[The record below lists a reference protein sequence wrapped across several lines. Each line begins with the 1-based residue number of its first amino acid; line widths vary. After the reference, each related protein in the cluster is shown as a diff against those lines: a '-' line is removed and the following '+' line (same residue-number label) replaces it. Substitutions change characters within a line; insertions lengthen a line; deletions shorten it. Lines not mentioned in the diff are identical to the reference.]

1 MSTEPTQPMS
11 TPEAPADANKPA
23 QPESQQPDAG
33 QSEAAAETEK
43 SAEQPAAERPA
54 AEQPGGAPPA
64 PAMPTMQPSFQPA
77 QPAQPSFQAAQQA
90 QPAQAAQPSFQAAQ
104 PSFQPSQPAQPGFRP
119 SQPSFQAA
127 QPGQAPP
134 APGWPDQPPQY
145 TPQPGWPQQ
154 GPGSDG
160 TGGRRGFRRR
170 RAASQGYPG
179 YPGGQ
184 QPRRRHP
191 ARRWVMALFALI
203 VVLILLTIVD
213 RVALAVAENQFANQA
228 VENGLPVKPSVT
240 IEGFPFLTQLI
251 ARDFRKV
258 DISASNVPAGPVN
271 ITSIK
276 ATLNGMHLNS
286 SFNGATVDHLT
297 ASAFVSFSDLAGGGG
312 GTGISMS
319 AAGPDKVK
327 ITAGIGPLSDTEVAK
342 ISQTGPNKI
351 SIQVQKGGSPLSD
364 LLNSFGSFSF
374 SIPKLPAAVHI
385 TGFAV
390 TPQGLTLAAAADH
403 AILTKQSS

>member
-11 TPEAPADANKPA
+11 TPAAPADADRPA
-23 QPESQQPDAG
+23 QPESQPESQQPDAG
-33 QSEAAAETEK
+33 QSEPAAETEK
-43 SAEQPAAERPA
+43 PAEQADTG
-54 AEQPGGAPPA
+54 QPDGAPPA
-64 PAMPTMQPSFQPA
+64 RAMPTVQPSFQPA
-77 QPAQPSFQAAQQA
+77 QQDQPVQPSFEPAQPAFE
-90 QPAQAAQPSFQAAQ
+90 PVQ
-104 PSFQPSQPAQPGFRP
+104 PSFQPGQPSFQPARPG
-119 SQPSFQAA
+119 QPSFQAA

-145 TPQPGWPQQ
+145 SPQPGWPQP
-154 GPGSDG
+154 GPGSG
-160 TGGRRGFRRR
+160 GKGGRRGFRRR
-170 RAASQGYPG
+170 GAASQGYPG

-184 QPRRRHP
+184 QPRRRHR

-228 VENGLPVKPSVT
+228 VQNGLPVKPSVT

-251 ARDFRKV
+251 ARDFHKV
-258 DISASNVPAGPVN
+258 DLSASNVPAGPIS
-271 ITSIK
+271 ITTIK
-276 ATLNGMHLNS
+276 ATLTGVHLNS

-297 ASAFVSFSDLAGGGG
+297 ATAFVSFSDLAGGGG
-312 GTGISMS
+312 GSGISMS

-342 ISQTGPNKI
+342 ISQTGPNQI
-351 SIQVQKGGSPLSD
+351 SIQVQNGSSPVSG
-364 LLNSFGSFSF
+364 LLNAFGSFSF
-374 SIPKLPAAVHI
+374 SIPRLPASVHI

-390 TPQGLTLAAAADH
+390 TPQGLTLAAAANH
-403 AILTKQSS
+403 AILTKSSS

>member
-1 MSTEPTQPMS
+1 MSTEPTQPVS
-11 TPEAPADANKPA
+11 TPAAPADADWPA

-33 QSEAAAETEK
+33 QLEAVAKTEK
-43 SAEQPAAERPA
+43 SAEQSDAG
-54 AEQPGGAPPA
+54 QPGGVPPDR
-64 PAMPTMQPSFQPA
+64 AMPTVQPSFEPAQPAQPSFEPAQPDRSVQPSFQPA
-77 QPAQPSFQAAQQA
+77 QP
-90 QPAQAAQPSFQAAQ
+90 
-104 PSFQPSQPAQPGFRP
+104 G
-119 SQPSFQAA
+119 QPSFQAA

-145 TPQPGWPQQ
+145 SPQPGWPQ
-154 GPGSDG
+154 PEAGSG
-160 TGGRRGFRRR
+160 GNGGRRGYRRR
-170 RAASQGYPG
+170 GAAPQGYPG

-184 QPRRRHP
+184 QPRRRHR

-228 VENGLPVKPSVT
+228 VQNGLPVKPSVT

-258 DISASNVPAGPVN
+258 DISASNVPAGPIN

-276 ATLNGMHLNS
+276 ATLTGMHLNS

-312 GTGISMS
+312 GNGISMS

-327 ITAGIGPLSDTEVAK
+327 ITAGVGPLSDTEVAK
-342 ISQTGPNKI
+342 ISQTGPNQI
-351 SIQVQKGGSPLSD
+351 SVQIQNGSSPLSG

-374 SIPKLPAAVHI
+374 SIPKLPASVHI

-403 AILTKQSS
+403 AILTKSSS

>member
-11 TPEAPADANKPA
+11 TPAAPTDADWPA
-23 QPESQQPDAG
+23 QPESQQPDPG
-33 QSEAAAETEK
+33 QLEAAAETEK
-43 SAEQPAAERPA
+43 SAEQSDAG
-54 AEQPGGAPPA
+54 QPDEVPPA
-64 PAMPTMQPSFQPA
+64 RAAPTRQPSFQPAQPAQPDQPAQPSFQPA
-77 QPAQPSFQAAQQA
+77 QPAQPS
-90 QPAQAAQPSFQAAQ
+90 QPGQPAQ
-104 PSFQPSQPAQPGFRP
+104 PSFQPSQPGQPA
-119 SQPSFQAA
+119 QPSFQAA

-134 APGWPDQPPQY
+134 APGWPDQPPQH
-145 TPQPGWPQQ
+145 TPQPGWPPQ
-154 GPGSDG
+154 GPGSGG
-160 TGGRRGFRRR
+160 TQGRRGFRRQ
-170 RAASQGYPG
+170 RAADQGYPG

-184 QPRRRHP
+184 QPRRRHR

-228 VENGLPVKPSVT
+228 VQNGLPVKPSVT

-251 ARDFRKV
+251 ARDFHKV

-276 ATLNGMHLNS
+276 ATLTGMHLNS

-297 ASAFVSFSDLAGGGG
+297 ASAFVSFDDLAGGGG

-319 AAGPDKVK
+319 ADGPDRVK

-342 ISQTGPNKI
+342 ISQTGPNQI
-351 SIQVQKGGSPLSD
+351 SIQVQKGSSPLSG

-374 SIPKLPAAVHI
+374 SIPKLPASVHI

-403 AILTKQSS
+403 AILTKSSS

>member
-1 MSTEPTQPMS
+1 MSTEPTQPVS
-11 TPEAPADANKPA
+11 TPAAPADADRPA
-23 QPESQQPDAG
+23 QPESQPESQQPDAG
-33 QSEAAAETEK
+33 QSEPAAETEK
-43 SAEQPAAERPA
+43 PAEQADTG
-54 AEQPGGAPPA
+54 QPDGAPPA
-64 PAMPTMQPSFQPA
+64 RAMPTVQPSFQPA
-77 QPAQPSFQAAQQA
+77 QQDQPVQPSFEPAQQA
-90 QPAQAAQPSFQAAQ
+90 FEPVQPSFQAAQ
-104 PSFQPSQPAQPGFRP
+104 PSFQPGQPAQPSFQPG
-119 SQPSFQAA
+119 QPSFQGA

-145 TPQPGWPQQ
+145 SPQPGWPQP
-154 GPGSDG
+154 GPGSG
-160 TGGRRGFRRR
+160 GKGGRRGFRRR
-170 RAASQGYPG
+170 GAASQGYPG

-184 QPRRRHP
+184 QPRRRHR

-228 VENGLPVKPSVT
+228 VQNGLPVKPSVT

-251 ARDFRKV
+251 ARDFHKV

-276 ATLNGMHLNS
+276 ATLTGMHLNS
-286 SFNGATVDHLT
+286 SFNAATVDHLT

-312 GTGISMS
+312 GDGISMS

-342 ISQTGPNKI
+342 ISQTGPNQI
-351 SIQVQKGGSPLSD
+351 SIRVQNGSSPVSG

-374 SIPKLPAAVHI
+374 GIPKLPASVHI

-403 AILTKQSS
+403 AVLTKSSS

>member
-1 MSTEPTQPMS
+1 
-11 TPEAPADANKPA
+11 
-23 QPESQQPDAG
+23 
-33 QSEAAAETEK
+33 
-43 SAEQPAAERPA
+43 
-54 AEQPGGAPPA
+54 
-64 PAMPTMQPSFQPA
+64 
-77 QPAQPSFQAAQQA
+77 
-90 QPAQAAQPSFQAAQ
+90 
-104 PSFQPSQPAQPGFRP
+104 
-119 SQPSFQAA
+119 
-127 QPGQAPP
+127 
-134 APGWPDQPPQY
+134 
-145 TPQPGWPQQ
+145 
-154 GPGSDG
+154 
-160 TGGRRGFRRR
+160 
-170 RAASQGYPG
+170 
-179 YPGGQ
+179 
-184 QPRRRHP
+184 
-191 ARRWVMALFALI
+191 MALFALI

-251 ARDFRKV
+251 ARDFHKV

-276 ATLNGMHLNS
+276 ATLTGMHLNS

-312 GTGISMS
+312 GNGISMS

-327 ITAGIGPLSDTEVAK
+327 ITAGVGPLSDTEVAK
-342 ISQTGPNKI
+342 ISQTGPNQI
-351 SIQVQKGGSPLSD
+351 SIQVQTGSSPLSG

-374 SIPKLPAAVHI
+374 SIPRLPASVHI

-403 AILTKQSS
+403 AVLTKPASS